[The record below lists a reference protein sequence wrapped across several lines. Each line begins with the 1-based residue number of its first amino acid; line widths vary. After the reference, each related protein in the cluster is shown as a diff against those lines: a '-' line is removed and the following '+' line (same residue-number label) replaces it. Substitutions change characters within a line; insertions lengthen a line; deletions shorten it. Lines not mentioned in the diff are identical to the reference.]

1 MGSSLSPG
9 TKLGRYE
16 IRSKIGEGG
25 MGEVYLA
32 QDTKLE
38 RTVALK
44 ILPANVAADRKRMQ
58 RFIQE
63 AKAASGLNHPN
74 ILTIHEIEQID
85 STNLIATEFIDG
97 ETLRQHLSVR
107 RMSIAEALD
116 IGAQIASA
124 LSAAHAAGIIHRD
137 IKPENI
143 MLRRDGIVKVLD
155 FGLAKLSGRVDPE
168 QARDAEAAT
177 KVLVQTE
184 PGVVMGT
191 AAYMSPEQARGKD
204 VDARTDI
211 FSLGAV
217 IYEML
222 SGHAPFAGE
231 TAADIIGA
239 LIHKEPQPLSTLVPH
254 IPAEL
259 QHIVSK
265 ALRKDRD
272 ERYQTV
278 KSLLVDLKT
287 LKQELD
293 FSAKLER
300 SVSPDSKAA
309 AARNSAPAA
318 TANAA
323 MENADTQT
331 TIARPTSSAEY
342 MVSRIKQHKGA
353 FAAGLAVLLIA
364 AIGFGYWLYTNR
376 ASNAASIESI
386 AVLPFVNEGGNAE
399 VEYLSDGMTESLIN
413 SLSQLPKL
421 SVKARSS
428 VFRYKGKEVEPLQ
441 VASEL
446 SVQAIL
452 NGRFV
457 QRGDDL
463 ALYLSLVD
471 ARNGNQLWG
480 EQYNRKLTDL
490 LALQSEI
497 ARDVSQKLQARLSG
511 ADERRLA
518 KNYTENVEA
527 YQLYLKGRYYL
538 ARLRPGETQKGI
550 SYLQQAIAIDPN
562 YALAYVGLANA
573 YRAFALSGD
582 MPPSEVFPKAKSA
595 AQKAV
600 ELDDSLAEAH
610 AVLGFTISWF
620 DWDWIAAENQFKRA
634 LELNPNS
641 AEAHWVYA
649 GSISNLGRHAEALAE
664 IKRARE
670 LDPLNLIIN
679 ATEGLILI
687 HAGRTDEGLA
697 ALQKTSELDP
707 NYWLA
712 HLFASSAYID
722 KGMYPEAVVEARKA
736 RELSGVSSQPIAYAG
751 YALAKTGKEGEA
763 RALLE
768 ELLKLSSQRYVPPYH
783 VAFLYNGLNE
793 RDKTLA
799 WLERGYEQRDPKM
812 VFLKVEPKWN
822 NLRDDPRF
830 QDLLRRVGFKS

>member
-1 MGSSLSPG
+1 MITNG

-16 IRSKIGEGG
+16 IRSKIGAGG

-44 ILPANVAADRKRMQ
+44 ILPANVAADRQRMQ

-74 ILTIHEIEQID
+74 ILTVHEIEQID
-85 STNLIATEFIDG
+85 SVQLIATELIDG
-97 ETLRQHLSVR
+97 ETLRQHLNAR
-107 RMSIAEALD
+107 RIIIAEALD
-116 IGAQIASA
+116 VSMQIASA

-155 FGLAKLSGRVDPE
+155 FGLAKLIERFDSEREV
-168 QARDAEAAT
+168 DAEAAT
-177 KVLVQTE
+177 EALVQTE

-222 SGHAPFAGE
+222 SGRAPFAGE

-239 LIHKEPQPLSTLVPH
+239 LIHKEPQPLSTLVPN

-300 SVSPDSKAA
+300 SVSPDSKDAA
-309 AARNSAPAA
+309 PKNSTPAA
-318 TANAA
+318 TVNAV
-323 MENADTQT
+323 MENAGTQAAT
-331 TIARPTSSAEY
+331 ARPTSSAEY
-342 MVSRIKQHKGA
+342 LVSRFKQRQRS
-353 FAAGLAVLLIA
+353 FTAGLAVLLLA
-364 AIGFGYWLYTNR
+364 AIGFGYWSYTRR
-376 ASNAASIESI
+376 ASNAAPIESL
-386 AVLPFVNEGGNAE
+386 AVLPFVNESGNAE
-399 VEYLSDGMTESLIN
+399 VEYLSDGITESLIN

-428 VFRYKGKEVEPLQ
+428 VFRYKGKEVDPQQ
-441 VASEL
+441 VAKEL

-452 NGRFV
+452 NGRVV
-457 QRGDDL
+457 QRGEDL

-471 ARNGNQLWG
+471 ARNGNQIWG

-490 LALQSEI
+490 VALQSEI
-497 ARDVSQKLQARLSG
+497 ARDVSSKLRARLSG
-511 ADERRLA
+511 ADERKLA

-550 SYLQQAIAIDPN
+550 LYLQQAIAIDPN

-573 YRAFALSGD
+573 YRALALSGD
-582 MPPSEVFPKAKSA
+582 VPPGEVFPKAKAA

-610 AVLGFTISWF
+610 AVLGFTISWY
-620 DWDWIAAENQFKRA
+620 DWDWSAAENHFKRA

-641 AEAHWVYA
+641 ADAHWVYA

-679 ATEGLILI
+679 ATEGLILV

-697 ALQKTSELDP
+697 VLQKTSELDP

-712 HLFASSAYID
+712 HLFASSAFMD
-722 KGMYPEAVVEARKA
+722 KGMFAKAVAEASRA

-751 YALAKTGKEGEA
+751 YALAKSGKEKEA
-763 RALLE
+763 RAELD
-768 ELLKLSSQRYVPPYH
+768 ELLKLSTQRYVPPYH
-783 VAFLYNGLNE
+783 IAFLYNGLNE
-793 RDKTLA
+793 RDETLA
-799 WLERGYEQRDPKM
+799 WLERGYEKRDPKM

-830 QDLLRRVGFKS
+830 QQLLRRMGFEP

>member
-1 MGSSLSPG
+1 MGSPLSPS
-9 TKLGRYE
+9 TQLDRYE
-16 IRSKIGEGG
+16 IRSQIGAGG

-32 QDTKLE
+32 QDIRLE

-44 ILPANVAADRKRMQ
+44 VLPADVAADRQRMQ

-74 ILTIHEIEQID
+74 ILTVYEIGQARL
-85 STNLIATEFIDG
+85 THFIATEYIDG
-97 ETLRQHLSVR
+97 KTLRQILGARRIEMAEVLDLS
-107 RMSIAEALD
+107 S
-116 IGAQIASA
+116 QIASA

-143 MLRRDGIVKVLD
+143 MVRHDGIVKVLD
-155 FGLAKLSGRVDPE
+155 FGLAKLSDRAHPE
-168 QARDAEAAT
+168 QAVDAEAAT
-177 KVLVQTE
+177 AVLVQTE

-191 AAYMSPEQARGKD
+191 AAYMSPEQARGKG

-222 SGHAPFAGE
+222 SGRAPFAGE

-239 LIHKEPQPLSTLVPH
+239 LIHKEPQPLSNLVSNM
-254 IPAEL
+254 PAEL

-265 ALRKDRD
+265 ALRKDPD

-287 LKQELD
+287 FKQELD

-300 SVSPDSKAA
+300 SVSPESKEAA
-309 AARNSAPAA
+309 TKNSAQSA
-318 TANAA
+318 TATAA
-323 MENADTQT
+323 IENSATQAVT
-331 TIARPTSSAEY
+331 ARPTSSAEY
-342 MVSRIKQHKGA
+342 LIGGIKQRKRSIA
-353 FAAGLAVLLIA
+353 VLAVLLLA
-364 AIGFGYWLYTNR
+364 AIGFGYWFYTNR
-376 ASNAASIESI
+376 SSSTARIESL
-386 AVLPFVNEGGNAE
+386 AVMPFANASGNSD
-399 VEYLSDGMTESLIN
+399 VEYLSDGITESLIN
-413 SLSQLPKL
+413 SLSQLPNL

-428 VFRYKGKEVEPLQ
+428 VFRYKSREVEPQQ
-441 VASEL
+441 VAKEL

-452 NGRFV
+452 TGRLV

-471 ARNGNQLWG
+471 AHTGNQLWG

-490 LALQSEI
+490 VSLQSEI
-497 ARDVSQKLQARLSG
+497 ARDVSSKLRARLSG
-511 ADERRLA
+511 ADERKLA

-550 SYLQQAIAIDPN
+550 SHLQQAIAIDPD

-573 YRAFALSGD
+573 YRALALSGD
-582 MPPSEVFPKAKSA
+582 IPPGEVFPKAKAA

-610 AVLGFTISWF
+610 AVLGFTISWY
-620 DWDWIAAENQFKRA
+620 DWDWAAAENHFKRA
-634 LELNPNS
+634 LELNQNS
-641 AEAHWVYA
+641 ADVHWVYA

-697 ALQKTSELDP
+697 VLQKTSELDP
-707 NYWLA
+707 TYWLA
-712 HLFASSAYID
+712 HLFASSAYIE
-722 KGMYPEAVVEARKA
+722 KGMFAEAVTEARRA

-751 YALAKTGKEGEA
+751 YALAKSDKEGEA
-763 RALLE
+763 RAELD
-768 ELLKLSSQRYVPPYH
+768 ELLKLSTQRYVPPYH
-783 VAFLYNGLNE
+783 IAFLYNGLNE

-812 VFLKVEPKWN
+812 VFLKVDPRWN
-822 NLRDDPRF
+822 NLRDDLRF
-830 QDLLRRVGFKS
+830 KDLLRRMGFKL